1 MANNMDLLESKYQLN
16 YASAVMY
23 IKMRNWGEAFVSL
36 KRALECV
43 ISQIEKSEGAA
54 REKYRKRGAELKE
67 YIEKVKAQVADDLA
81 KRKEKPQTPI
91 TPTPENKGEEI
102 PEQPKPTIEEALEE
116 LYALEGLQRVK
127 EVVSEN
133 VDLIRAFQ
141 EREKK
146 GLKVPQYSYHMVFT
160 GNPGTGK
167 TTVARIMAKIYHAL
181 GIVNKGHLVEVK
193 RGDLVAGYVGQTA
206 PKTQAQIDKARGGV
220 LFIDEAYDLVRGGG
234 NDFGVEAINTLL
246 VDMENHR
253 GDFVVIVAGYQNEM
267 EDFINSN
274 PGLQSRLKT
283 IISFDDYNAQE
294 MLHIFERNCE
304 KNDYVPTEEVKDEL
318 LKRFEYIYA
327 NRGKNFANARDV
339 RNLFEAVIA
348 RQSRR
353 IVTLGDATAEQLSQI
368 LLEDLPSFTPVQ

>member
-1 MANNMDLLESKYQLN
+1 
-16 YASAVMY
+16 
-23 IKMRNWGEAFVSL
+23 
-36 KRALECV
+36 
-43 ISQIEKSEGAA
+43 
-54 REKYRKRGAELKE
+54 
-67 YIEKVKAQVADDLA
+67 
-81 KRKEKPQTPI
+81 
-91 TPTPENKGEEI
+91 
-102 PEQPKPTIEEALEE
+102 
-116 LYALEGLQRVK
+116 
-127 EVVSEN
+127 
-133 VDLIRAFQ
+133 
-141 EREKK
+141 
-146 GLKVPQYSYHMVFT
+146 MVFT

-304 KNDYVPTEEVKDEL
+304 KNDYVPTEEVKEEL

-327 NRGKNFANARDV
+327 NRGKNFAHARDV